1 MNELIKELRELTGA
15 GMMDIKEA
23 LTEANGDKDKT
34 IELLRKKGLSK
45 MSKKA
50 DRIAKE
56 GLIFSYIHPGNK
68 LGVLLEVNCETDFV
82 ARTEDYTNLVKE
94 LAIHIAASG
103 PLYVSR
109 EEVPSEIVEKEREIV
124 RAQAAGKPEDVI
136 NKMIDGKLEKF
147 YEEMC
152 LLDQPYFKDPEKKIS
167 QLIVESVAKMG
178 ENVQVRRFARF
189 VLGN

>member
-82 ARTEDYTNLVKE
+82 ARTDDYTNLVKE

-124 RAQAAGKPEDVI
+124 RAQATGKPEDVI

>member
-50 DRIAKE
+50 DRVAKE

-82 ARTEDYTNLVKE
+82 ARTDDYTNLVKE

-103 PLYVSR
+103 PVYVSR
-109 EEVPSEIVEKEREIV
+109 EDVPSEITEKEKEIV
-124 RAQAAGKPEDVI
+124 RAQATGKPEDVI

>member
-1 MNELIKELRELTGA
+1 
-15 GMMDIKEA
+15 
-23 LTEANGDKDKT
+23 
-34 IELLRKKGLSK
+34 
-45 MSKKA
+45 
-50 DRIAKE
+50 
-56 GLIFSYIHPGNK
+56 
-68 LGVLLEVNCETDFV
+68 V
-82 ARTEDYTNLVKE
+82 ARTDDYTNLVKE

>member
-1 MNELIKELRELTGA
+1 MNELIKELRELTGS

-124 RAQAAGKPEDVI
+124 RAQAAGKPEDVV

>member
-82 ARTEDYTNLVKE
+82 ARTDDYTNLVKE

>member
-1 MNELIKELRELTGA
+1 
-15 GMMDIKEA
+15 
-23 LTEANGDKDKT
+23 
-34 IELLRKKGLSK
+34 

-50 DRIAKE
+50 DRVAKE

-82 ARTEDYTNLVKE
+82 ARTDDYTNLVKE

-103 PLYVSR
+103 PVYVSR
-109 EEVPSEIVEKEREIV
+109 EDVPSEITEKEKEIV
-124 RAQAAGKPEDVI
+124 RAQATGKPEDVI